1 MDVGALEFAVV
12 VVENRIELAEEFEEV
27 DAVDKDG

>member
-1 MDVGALEFAVV
+1 VDIGALELAIV
-12 VVENRIELAEEFEEV
+12 VVEDRVELAEELEEV